1 MECQCLLLHTCQWA
15 AFSACHPRQ
24 PEREVRCECQQG
36 RECEQGSGREQQS
49 GRSSGPLTID
59 GVAQGLGQLLARVPP
74 GSELQELQGDEGASG
89 GEDQVGL
96 VAGRGHAP
104 VQAKRQVRPQQRQ
117 VLIEFAGSSG
127 GAGVKEEEGQQER
140 LHGSCRGGKICK

>member
-1 MECQCLLLHTCQWA
+1 M
-15 AFSACHPRQ
+15 
-24 PEREVRCECQQG
+24 
-36 RECEQGSGREQQS
+36 
-49 GRSSGPLTID
+49 D
-59 GVAQGLGQLLARVPP
+59 GVAQGLGQLPAGVPP
-74 GSELQELQGDEGASG
+74 GSELQELQGDEGAGG

-117 VLIEFAGSSG
+117 VLIEVAGSSG
-127 GAGVKEEEGQQER
+127 GAGVKDEEGQQER